1 MRLLVSG
8 FLLVSSVFA
17 AERNKTN
24 QRLEDA
30 AAVFSEIMAAPDK
43 GIPHDLLEKAHCVV
57 IVFGLK
63 KGAFCRRRTIWEG
76 LCLLP

>member
-1 MRLLVSG
+1 MRLLVSVI
-8 FLLVSSVFA
+8 LLASSVFA
-17 AERNKTN
+17 AAKTN
-24 QRLEDA
+24 QRLDEA
-30 AAVFSEIMAAPDK
+30 ATVFSEIMVAPDK